1 MEGDANDYVGK
12 GLSGGKIYIRPPEK
26 SSFNASEQIIAGNVL
41 LYGATAGEAFFRGKV
56 GERFCVRN
64 SGAIA
69 VAEGIGDHGCEYM
82 TGGRVVVLGDT
93 GRNFAAGM
101 SGGIAFVFDP
111 EKLFH
116 PKVNPEMVIL
126 EAINLDDS
134 SWLRE
139 LLSRYAEETKS
150 DIAEK
155 ILNDW
160 ENLAEHF
167 VKVVPVDYKRV
178 LEAAE
183 AAKISGKSE
192 TEAVMAASRK

>member
-1 MEGDANDYVGK
+1 
-12 GLSGGKIYIRPPEK
+12 
-26 SSFNASEQIIAGNVL
+26 
-41 LYGATAGEAFFRGKV
+41 
-56 GERFCVRN
+56 
-64 SGAIA
+64 
-69 VAEGIGDHGCEYM
+69 M